1 VGVAG
6 GSAAGKTTLCENI
19 LRQMA
24 FDRNFKVEIIS
35 LDSFYKSNNHSNTD
49 VDKTQVDVRE
59 YNFDHPNALDFDLAY
74 KTLLNLIESNEPVPV
89 PQYSLHRARQD
100 ERPCL
105 CWSSQRHFLLRSH
118 VLLRQKNQR
127 FAYLQDFHQL

>member
-1 VGVAG
+1 MGVAG

-35 LDSFYKSNNHSNTD
+35 LDSFYKSNKDSNID
-49 VDKTQVDVRE
+49 VDKTQIDVRE

-74 KTLLNLIESNEPVPV
+74 KTLLNLI
-89 PQYSLHRARQD
+89 
-100 ERPCL
+100 
-105 CWSSQRHFLLRSH
+105 
-118 VLLRQKNQR
+118 
-127 FAYLQDFHQL
+127 